1 MSDQTLEPIEFT
13 QFLLPHGQRRQTL
26 IARPKAIAEKATA
39 VRDAGGRFEIEIL
52 SNGIISME
60 VVHNEDSLSMK
71 LCQNDRSVPDAVDE
85 LVIESH
91 EALFPE
97 AK

>member
-13 QFLLPHGQRRQTL
+13 QFLLPDGRRQQTL
-26 IARPKAIAEKATA
+26 IARPKEIAEKAAA

-60 VVHNEDSLSMK
+60 VVHNEDPLSMK